1 MQVVVGQICPSLSDS
16 GLEDGGTTNT
26 NLNLIKNI

>member
-1 MQVVVGQICPSLSDS
+1 MQVVVVQICPTLCDS
-16 GLEDGGTTNT
+16 GLEDGGTRNA